1 MHHAT
6 LERTRHATHRSVQRT
21 IPECVLARIER
32 GDATDVPGRHPH
44 HPRVTLRIVRTA
56 DGYWVAPHA
65 DGSVLTVYEVAA
77 ERLESWAW
85 RHLHHPEQQLG
96 RLRRLPV
103 HHTPEQAVT
112 ADLYRMWVV
121 EA

>member
-1 MHHAT
+1 MQHAT
-6 LERTRHATHRSVQRT
+6 LERTRHATHRGHQRT
-21 IPECVLARIER
+21 VHDCVLERLQR
-32 GDATDVPGRHPH
+32 GDATDFPGRHPH
-44 HPRVTLRIVRTA
+44 HPRVALRILRTA

-65 DGSVLTVYEVAA
+65 NGSILTVYEVETSRVDA
-77 ERLESWAW
+77 WAW

-112 ADLYRMWVV
+112 ADLYRLWV

>member
-1 MHHAT
+1 MQPATLARTHHAAT
-6 LERTRHATHRSVQRT
+6 RSQQRSVPPCVLERLQ
-21 IPECVLARIER
+21 R
-32 GDATDVPGRHPH
+32 GDATDLPGRHPAH
-44 HPRVTLRIVRTA
+44 QRAMLRVVRTA

-65 DGSVLTVYEVAA
+65 DGTMLTIYEV
-77 ERLESWAW
+77 EERRLEAWAW

-103 HHTPEQAVT
+103 HHTPAQAVT
-112 ADLYRMWVV
+112 ADLYRLWVL